1 MNIKKLQSQVA
12 EFLEDNKRG
21 FVVKFLEKKYPN
33 LIEKCTIQ
41 AKKLGIPLAQHLY
54 SYIYTEPQC
63 PTCGGVLRFISFR
76 AGYTAHCSKTCTQ
89 LDKTVRDVHKS
100 TMLKRYGVE
109 HSSQS
114 PELEIKR
121 LQTNL
126 DRYGYEHP
134 ISSPKTK
141 EKTKLRNFQKYGVF
155 SCGSGV
161 PEIAKKIKNTIRTKY
176 GVDFPMQSSIVK
188 KNRDKAMLAKYGVRY
203 SVHNPE
209 SKKKM
214 EATCLRRYG
223 ARSSLG
229 GKTTQSKIRTTNFLK
244 YGYAIASKSKQ
255 VKNRV
260 RTTNMKRYGGAAP
273 MSSSK
278 VLRRTKQTCIQKYG
292 VDSYSKT
299 PDFQEKFEATMIAR
313 YGVPYPMQSQDLFEK
328 NQKSAYLAK
337 EFTIRKKKF
346 CVRGY
351 EPKVIR
357 WLVRHGVSENN
368 IATTKAEGLPSI
380 GYLVKGKKH
389 LYFPDMLVNDKVLVE
404 VKSEWT
410 LGITRHSNEVFR
422 RVKVKARAAVENGYK
437 FRLAL
442 VVDNRVLIIRNLEN
456 KTKSQVQN
464 EVAQRLLS

>member
-1 MNIKKLQSQVA
+1 
-12 EFLEDNKRG
+12 
-21 FVVKFLEKKYPN
+21 
-33 LIEKCTIQ
+33 
-41 AKKLGIPLAQHLY
+41 
-54 SYIYTEPQC
+54 
-63 PTCGGVLRFISFR
+63 
-76 AGYTAHCSKTCTQ
+76 
-89 LDKTVRDVHKS
+89 
-100 TMLKRYGVE
+100 MLKRYGVE

-114 PELEIKR
+114 LELETKR

-134 ISSPKTK
+134 ISSPKTN
-141 EKTKLRNFQKYGVF
+141 EKIKLSNLQKYGVF

-161 PEIAKKIKNTIRTKY
+161 PEIAERIKNTIRTKY

-188 KNRDKAMLAKYGVRY
+188 RNRDKAMLAKYGVRY

-214 EATCLRRYG
+214 EATCLHKYG

-229 GKTTQSKIRTTNFLK
+229 SKTVQDKIKTTNFLK
-244 YGYAIASKSKQ
+244 YGYAVASKSKQ
-255 VKNRV
+255 VKNRI
-260 RTTNMKRYGGAAP
+260 RATNMKRYGGAAP
-273 MSSSK
+273 MSANK
-278 VLRRTKQTCIQKYG
+278 VLRRTKRTCIQKYG

-299 PDFQEKFEATMIAR
+299 LDFQEKFEATMIAR

-328 NQKSAYLAK
+328 NQKSTYLAK
-337 EFTIRKKKF
+337 EFTIRNKKF

-357 WLVRHGVSENN
+357 WLVRHGISENS

-380 GYLVKGKKH
+380 SYFVKGKKH
-389 LYFPDMLVNDKVLVE
+389 IYFPDMLVNDKVLVE

-410 LGITRHSNEVFR
+410 LGITRNSNEVFR
-422 RVKVKARAAVENGYK
+422 RVKIKALAAVESGYK

-442 VVDNRVLIIRNLEN
+442 VTNNHVLIIRDLEN